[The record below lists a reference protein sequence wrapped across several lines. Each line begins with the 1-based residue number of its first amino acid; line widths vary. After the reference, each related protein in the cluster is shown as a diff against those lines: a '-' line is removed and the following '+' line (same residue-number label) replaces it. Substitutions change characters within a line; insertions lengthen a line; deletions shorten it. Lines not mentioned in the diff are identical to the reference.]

1 MTEKKGF
8 TRTDRDGH
16 LDPKHAASL
25 REKSRDS
32 NPKDDERAFVGG
44 HKSRDPLAEELAEEA
59 VEAMTSGEDR
69 LTEDRA
75 ADVAE
80 ERGGPFVVTSAGEE
94 MAEGTDASNPRGATR
109 EPFPKT

>member
-8 TRTDRDGH
+8 TRNDRDGH

-32 NPKDDERAFVGG
+32 NPKDDERAFVSG
-44 HKSRDPLAEELAEEA
+44 HKSRDGLAEELAEEA
-59 VEAMTSGEDR
+59 VEAMTSGEDK
-69 LTEDRA
+69 LTDDLA

-80 ERGGPFVVTSAGEE
+80 ERGGPFVITSAGEE
-94 MAEGTDASNPRGATR
+94 MAEGTDASNPRGASR